1 MASLEPLKEKVRS
14 WDRRTGIMTKR
25 FKESKRSHK
34 MKKKGTL
41 KRETVLGFTLR
52 AKDKRG

>member
-1 MASLEPLKEKVRS
+1 
-14 WDRRTGIMTKR
+14 MTKR

-41 KRETVLGFTLR
+41 KRETVLSFTLK